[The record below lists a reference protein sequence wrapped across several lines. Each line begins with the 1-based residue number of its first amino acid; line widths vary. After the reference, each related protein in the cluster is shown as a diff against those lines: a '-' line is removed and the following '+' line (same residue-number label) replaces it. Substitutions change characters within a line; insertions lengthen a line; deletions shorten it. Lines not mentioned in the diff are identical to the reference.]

1 MRLSPPAWEV
11 REIVEHT
18 FQLLGLSEG
27 ELEELTETILLQE
40 GRYLARSYRAGNLMA
55 MWLVEVGI
63 LQFYDDQGRM
73 LRTINLLLEKKPA
86 RAAA

>member
-1 MRLSPPAWEV
+1 MRLSPPDWEV
-11 REIVEHT
+11 RQLVRRT
-18 FQLLGLSEG
+18 FRHLGLSETS
-27 ELEELTETILLQE
+27 LEELHETILFQD
-40 GRYLARSYRAGNLMA
+40 GRYLARSYRAGQLMA

-63 LQFYDDQGRM
+63 LQFYDQEGRM